1 MIARVA
7 AIAAATVLPL
17 MCAATQAAMLQEIKG
32 VVLVDRGGG
41 FDITDGPTQLNPGDS
56 VIANPG
62 GGAEVIY
69 PDGCTVPVQPGAV
82 IAAQKKSPCSKEG
95 AEPEVAE
102 KNEAGQV
109 DAGGGFNTT
118 SLLIGGAVVGL
129 GAGAAVLLT
138 ADDNE
143 APASP

>member
-1 MIARVA
+1 MIFRVA
-7 AIAAATVLPL
+7 AIAAASTVLPL

-32 VVLVDRGGG
+32 AVLVDRGGG
-41 FDITDGPTQLNPGDS
+41 YDIIDGPTQLNPGDS

-62 GGAEVIY
+62 GGAKVIY
-69 PDGCTVPVQPGAV
+69 PDGCTVPVRPGAV
-82 IAAQKKSPCSKEG
+82 IAAQKTSPCSKKG
-95 AEPEVAE
+95 AEQEVAE
-102 KNEAGQV
+102 ADE
-109 DAGGGFNTT
+109 GGGLNTT
-118 SLLIGGAVVGL
+118 HLLVGGAAVGL